1 MRLATFNVENLFSRP
16 WALNHSDYSVGQPV
30 IDDMNRLNAL
40 LKEPL
45 YTPIVRTEI
54 EQLAERHRLFDRFF
68 DDRRLVLREVRGT
81 LWTQHADGS
90 RTWQAQGADDYLAW
104 VELATVALDDRSID
118 NTARVIAAV
127 DADIQ
132 VVVEVENR
140 IALQRFHDD
149 VLLALDTVDGAPAQA
164 RPYEHVLLMDGNDP
178 RGIDVGLLARV
189 RVSGMRSHIELRG
202 SSGKPLFPRDCAM
215 FVFELAGDER
225 LVVFANHFSSQAS
238 DKTGQRRQAQS
249 GKVAELVD
257 AALQWT
263 PYVVVCGDLNEGPS
277 AGHMPALL
285 AHPQL
290 RDAMAMPQYDGAF
303 PGTYKTAGRAGGS
316 DATKLDY
323 LLLSTALQ
331 GRVQAVGVERRGY
344 VSTKWKPFVEIEQAL
359 VSRPQDKERI
369 QASDHHCLWVDLD
382 L

>member
-1 MRLATFNVENLFSRP
+1 
-16 WALNHSDYSVGQPV
+16 
-30 IDDMNRLNAL
+30 
-40 LKEPL
+40 
-45 YTPIVRTEI
+45 
-54 EQLAERHRLFDRFF
+54 
-68 DDRRLVLREVRGT
+68 
-81 LWTQHADGS
+81 
-90 RTWQAQGADDYLAW
+90 
-104 VELATVALDDRSID
+104 
-118 NTARVIAAV
+118 
-127 DADIQ
+127 
-132 VVVEVENR
+132 
-140 IALQRFHDD
+140 
-149 VLLALDTVDGAPAQA
+149 
-164 RPYEHVLLMDGNDP
+164 
-178 RGIDVGLLARV
+178 
-189 RVSGMRSHIELRG
+189 LRG

-238 DKTGQRRQAQS
+238 DKSGQRRQAQS